1 MPEEA
6 LLLRKCSFRPLME
19 RSSWLER
26 IWKYTFMKSAQA
38 VDGGGDGAENHKSV
52 EGMDQCTANEKA
64 GLPGG

>member
-52 EGMDQCTANEKA
+52 EGMDQ
-64 GLPGG
+64 